1 MRKQDFKVGS
11 IGPARALCLVLC
23 ALCPSA
29 GGDRVGYENATG
41 TVVNQL
47 LLPIDR
53 WREVHGQGR
62 RVRAGERGEGKTALQ
77 ERLILLEL

>member
-1 MRKQDFKVGS
+1 M
-11 IGPARALCLVLC
+11 
-23 ALCPSA
+23 
-29 GGDRVGYENATG
+29 GYENTTG

-53 WREVHGQGR
+53 WRAVHGQGR